1 MNSLL
6 PLTLDAKLHNV
17 CDSMAKRSREIVI
30 ILPNIRSAH
39 NVGAFFRT
47 ADAIGVSKMYVCG
60 YTPTPGHPRVDKV
73 SLGAEKSVAWEQHTS
88 AASLIKK
95 LKKDGYHVAALE
107 LTNKSIDYR
116 DWKPQFPLALIVG
129 NEVTGITP
137 AQLRLA
143 DTVVHL
149 PMLGSKESLNVS
161 VAFGGIAYY
170 ILQYAIHQ

>member
-1 MNSLL
+1 MKPTTSS
-6 PLTLDAKLHNV
+6 PH
-17 CDSMAKRSREIVI
+17 EIVI

-47 ADAIGVSKMYVCG
+47 ADAIGASKIYVCG

-73 SLGAEKSVAWEQHTS
+73 ALGAQISVPWEYAKSAT
-88 AASLIKK
+88 ALLKK
-95 LKKDGYHVAALE
+95 LKKAGYHIAALE
-107 LTNKSIDYR
+107 LTKKSIDYR
-116 DWKPQFPLALIVG
+116 DWRPQFPLALIVG

-143 DTVVHL
+143 DTIIHL
-149 PMLGSKESLNVS
+149 PMLGTKESLNVS

-170 ILQYAIHQ
+170 LLEHIFRNSPTKK